1 MQTESKN
8 PIRNIE
14 TIEFEDK
21 ERVERELNKRKKRK
35 CHTKLHPS

>member
-14 TIEFEDK
+14 TYEIKDK
-21 ERVERELNKRKKRK
+21 ERVKRELNKRKKRK
-35 CHTKLHPS
+35 KYESRNR